1 MNAKQEIK
9 LDEAH
14 NAIVKQNILKIRQTF
29 YFLFK
34 LIIEK
39 VNANNKNNTSNNKI
53 FEQMKML
60 KEELQKMDENL
71 KYFNRSDKD
80 KIINDRYLEYI
91 LYNRFYR
98 INKNFSNINIYYLF
112 IQYFSKRKIFVNN
125 INMTQTNLLKKDKL
139 ESNKQDKN
147 MDDNEDKKIENKQ
160 KTDIIEIQKYIDE
173 FNLRGKNNNKNDNKV
188 ADITIKYIAKN
199 HFIFITKHFV
209 FKLHNEEK
217 NFFDG
222 KINVKVTN
230 RYQNLDNILLLYK
243 ISLLL
248 SDQIKFFSYRYK
260 DEENNFIKFMKSFIN
275 YIFNY
280 DNILTEKCVFCH
292 KNAIYSS
299 DEKGFLPPYIKYNR
313 EKLLNPLPK
322 NVKPDS
328 IFYHPQCVSF

>member
-29 YFLFK
+29 YFLLK

-39 VNANNKNNTSNNKI
+39 TNANNKNNTSNNKI

-173 FNLRGKNNNKNDNKV
+173 FNLKGKNNNK
-188 ADITIKYIAKN
+188 
-199 HFIFITKHFV
+199 
-209 FKLHNEEK
+209 L
-217 NFFDG
+217 
-222 KINVKVTN
+222 
-230 RYQNLDNILLLYK
+230 
-243 ISLLL
+243 
-248 SDQIKFFSYRYK
+248 
-260 DEENNFIKFMKSFIN
+260 
-275 YIFNY
+275 
-280 DNILTEKCVFCH
+280 
-292 KNAIYSS
+292 
-299 DEKGFLPPYIKYNR
+299 
-313 EKLLNPLPK
+313 
-322 NVKPDS
+322 
-328 IFYHPQCVSF
+328 